1 MKAITVLQP
10 WAWLLATGKKRC
22 ETRSWKTNYRG
33 EILIHAGKKNMT
45 NIMRQT
51 FFEAMYMKQAGV
63 FNTEMITEAIIG
75 KANPVNC
82 VRIDEAMRELIRKQH
97 IEEYALGYFVLDH
110 YAWVLE
116 EPELFDRPIPATGK
130 QGLWNFY
137 GDL

>member
-1 MKAITVLQP
+1 M
-10 WAWLLATGKKRC
+10 
-22 ETRSWKTNYRG
+22 
-33 EILIHAGKKNMT
+33 
-45 NIMRQT
+45 
-51 FFEAMYMKQAGV
+51 
-63 FNTEMITEAIIG
+63 
-75 KANPVNC
+75 NC
-82 VRIDEAMRELIRKQH
+82 VLIDEAIRDLIRKQH

>member
-1 MKAITVLQP
+1 
-10 WAWLLATGKKRC
+10 
-22 ETRSWKTNYRG
+22 
-33 EILIHAGKKNMT
+33 MT

-75 KANPVNC
+75 KANLVNC

>member
-75 KANPVNC
+75 KANLVNC
-82 VRIDEAMRELIRKQH
+82 VRIDEAIHRLIREQH
-97 IEEYALGYFVLDH
+97 IEEDAFGNFSPER
-110 YAWVLE
+110 YAWVME
-116 EPELFDRPIPATGK
+116 NPVLFGTPIPARGY
-130 QGLWNFY
+130 QGLWTWE
-137 GDL
+137 GEL

>member
-1 MKAITVLQP
+1 MGMASGNGEETVRDALMENKLP
-10 WAWLLATGKKRC
+10 GRNPHPC
-22 ETRSWKTNYRG
+22 
-33 EILIHAGKKNMT
+33 GKKNMT

-75 KANPVNC
+75 KANLVNC

>member
-1 MKAITVLQP
+1 MKTITVLQP

-75 KANPVNC
+75 KANLVNC
-82 VRIDEAMRELIRKQH
+82 VRIDEAMRELIKKQH
-97 IEEYALGYFVLDH
+97 FDEYAFGYFSPGR
-110 YAWVLE
+110 YAWVME
-116 EPELFDRPIPATGK
+116 NPVLFDTPIPARGY
-130 QGLWNFY
+130 QGLWNWEAE
-137 GDL
+137 